1 MRGKLFLLSILSG
14 LLLAAAW
21 PPYGFSPLLF
31 VAFIPLMLVQHI
43 VQTDNRL
50 RARHLFLYSYI
61 TFLIWNGLT
70 TWWVL
75 YASAGA
81 GAMANL
87 ANALLMS
94 LVFLVYHKV
103 RLHLPQRYSAFA
115 LIAIWVTFEWLH
127 HDWDLTWPWL
137 TLGNAFAGLH
147 SWIQWYEFTG
157 TFGGSI
163 WVLLINVLLF
173 ELFVYRNTSLRP
185 VKKRLWYGIT
195 CGAVVIVPIVSSLI
209 YYHTLE
215 KATGV
220 EKINV
225 TVVQPN
231 IDPYNEK
238 FAGGFQKQLQKML
251 MLAAEKTDE
260 KTDYLVL
267 PETALVE
274 SLWEDNLPNTWSIR
288 ELRRFLKKYPNLKI
302 VSGASTY
309 KRYEP
314 GEKLS
319 ATARKF
325 EQMEGYYDAYNTGIQ
340 LDADSTQVQVY
351 HKSKLVPGVEKMP
364 FPAVFKY
371 LEKFAVDLGG
381 ISGSLGMQDERTVF
395 KSAGSTTGVAP
406 VICYESI
413 YGEYVTQYI
422 KNGADFI
429 FIITNDGWWD
439 DTPGYKQH
447 LLYGRLRSIE
457 TRKGIARS
465 ANTGISCF
473 ISPRGDISQQTGW
486 WVPAVIRAEVTSF
499 KGETF
504 YTRWGDY
511 LPRIGAFISLFA
523 ISAAFFRW
531 LRKRKKKTAQ
541 PAETGH

>member
-14 LLLAAAW
+14 LLLAVAW

-31 VAFIPLMLVQHI
+31 VAFIPLMLVQHA

-81 GAMANL
+81 GTMANL

-103 RLHLPQRYSAFA
+103 RLHLPQRYSAFT
-115 LIAIWVTFEWLH
+115 LIFIWVTFEWLH

-137 TLGNAFAGLH
+137 TLGNAFASLH
-147 SWIQWYEFTG
+147 TWIQWYEFSG
-157 TFGGSI
+157 IFGGSI

-185 VKKRLWYGIT
+185 VKKRLLYGIS
-195 CGAVVIVPIVSSLI
+195 CGLIMIVPVVFSLL
-209 YYHTLE
+209 YYHALE
-215 KATGV
+215 KHTDV
-220 EKINV
+220 DKINV

-238 FAGGFQKQLQKML
+238 FGGGFQQQLRKML
-251 MLAAEKTDE
+251 TLAAEKTDE

-274 SLWEDNLPNTWSIR
+274 SLWEDNLPNSWSIR
-288 ELRRFLKKYPNLKI
+288 ELWHFRKAYPNLKI

-309 KRYEP
+309 RRYFD
-314 GEKLS
+314 GEKIS

-325 EQMEGYYDAYNTGIQ
+325 DEMDGYYDAYNTGIQ
-340 LDADSTQVQVY
+340 LDADSPKVQIY

-371 LEKFAVDLGG
+371 LDKFAVDLGG
-381 ISGSLGMQDERTVF
+381 ISGSLGMQEERTAL
-395 KSAGSTTGVAP
+395 KSPDGKMAVAP

-413 YGEYVTQYI
+413 YGEYVTDYI
-422 KNGADFI
+422 KNGAKFI

-447 LLYGRLRSIE
+447 LLYGRLRAIE

-473 ISPRGDISQQTGW
+473 IDPRGDISQPTGW
-486 WVPAVIRAEVTSF
+486 WVPAVIRSEVTSF
-499 KGETF
+499 RGDTF
-504 YTRWGDY
+504 YIRYGD
-511 LPRIGAFISLFA
+511 LLARIVAFVSLAA
-523 ISAAFFRW
+523 IGTAMFRW
-531 LRKRKKKTAQ
+531 FRKRKRKVIV
-541 PAETGH
+541 PAETK